1 MASKKKRAP
10 PSRAVSRWFSE
21 IGKDL
26 ARERGFYK
34 PNADPYERANYLA
47 TKRELRV
54 KTIAENV
61 KNLRKV
67 FRGFD
72 AESGF
77 NLHDMRSWPKAR
89 VKKVDQYAEYL
100 NHLRSQPFTIVRARN
115 RAQKD
120 ALLEFTGQTLP
131 NQKAFVVH
139 KPATDDRVEITRD
152 GDISITRVLPED
164 KGIIRSEYYL
174 FSALLGWRPVTW
186 DDLYKATVDMLPLM
200 PDGDYFIYSELHGEI
215 STPHKKHMLPRLIQR
230 MGEEYEERDFAGTI
244 IGFKRVADNVTPN
257 KEYQEIYFRRQEAR
271 DERRKQWNR
280 LRRRAER
287 KHKR

>member
-1 MASKKKRAP
+1 MASKKKRP
-10 PSRAVSRWFSE
+10 PSKRPAKWFFD
-21 IGKDL
+21 IGKEL

-34 PNADPYERANYLA
+34 PDADIEARANFLA

-54 KTIAENV
+54 KTLSTNL
-61 KNLRKV
+61 KHLRKV
-67 FRGFD
+67 FKGFD
-72 AESGF
+72 ADAGY
-77 NLHDMRSWPKAR
+77 NLHDIQSWPIQR
-89 VKKVDQYAEYL
+89 VRKVDQYAEYL

-115 RAQKD
+115 KAQKD

-139 KPATDDRVEITRD
+139 KPAEGDTVEISRD
-152 GDISITRVLPED
+152 GDIAIQRVLPEA
-164 KGIIRSEYYL
+164 KGIVRSEYYL

-186 DDLYKATVDMLPLM
+186 DELYKATVEMLPLM

-215 STPHKKHMLPRLIQR
+215 STPHKKHMLPRLILR

-244 IGFKRVADNVTPN
+244 IGFKRVGDKITPN
-257 KEYQEIYFRRQEAR
+257 AEYQQIYFRRQEAKE
-271 DERRKQWNR
+271 ERRKAWNR
-280 LRRRAER
+280 LRRKVER